1 MIIPKPRK
9 YREVSV
15 IKAMNK
21 DKDLAMD
28 ILDFIK
34 AREKA
39 SPEPDVDPLDAI
51 ALMFK
56 EDWSVST
63 YKVLC
68 CKHCDL
74 EIDDIVIDVILIND
88 SNVTFVIFFNLRRCL
103 NSSNIIKSSRLL
115 NKIA

>member
-34 AREKA
+34 AHEKA